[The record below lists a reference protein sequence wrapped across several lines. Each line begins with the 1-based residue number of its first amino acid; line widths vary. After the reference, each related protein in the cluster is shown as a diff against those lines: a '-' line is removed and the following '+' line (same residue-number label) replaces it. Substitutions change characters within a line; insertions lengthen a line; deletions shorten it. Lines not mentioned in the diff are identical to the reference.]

1 MKKIYTLIPLFVAS
15 ALSAA
20 SYDSLLGT
28 RDTAVETDSLITI
41 STTNE
46 QTFWSTDAN
55 YDVKVSTDYSF
66 DKAVLFKNTG
76 SSGVAYFH
84 NYASNGA
91 KLSYDKGFT
100 IATTKTTVNDKGVVV
115 PSNSNIRLVFSGDLV
130 PNKNSV
136 VVKENGKDV
145 TYLIDSDGNRFSPN
159 NKYDRSTE
167 AVVGKFSIISQTG
180 NLLDSSSKFK
190 DFELILQAANF
201 TIGAKEGINSVYLG
215 KYTHLYFG
223 STINLST
230 NVTMGTLC
238 GRQTLDNTE
247 NVYFGTIKLNGYSF
261 QCGDVGFNRNT
272 GSSIQGGT
280 ILVDMANGDGIF
292 KSTGN
297 NGLAYNSAYQTGM
310 DFINF
315 DLDDQILFKTKLS
328 DSALSTLTINGLS
341 GEDILMK
348 EVMIGKDTYYSYYV
362 IPEPSTYA
370 MIFGAIALGFVAY
383 RRRK

>member
-46 QTFWSTDAN
+46 TTFWTTDAN
-55 YDVKVSTDYSF
+55 YDVKASTDYSF
-66 DKAVLFKNTG
+66 DKAVLLKNT
-76 SSGVAYFH
+76 STSGVAYFH
-84 NYASNGA
+84 NYATNGA
-91 KLSYDKGFT
+91 TLSYDKGFT
-100 IATTKTTVNDKGVVV
+100 IATTETTVNDKEAVV
-115 PSNSNIRLVFSGDLV
+115 PANSNIRLAFSGKLGE
-130 PNKNSV
+130 PAH
-136 VVKENGKDV
+136 
-145 TYLIDSDGNRFSPN
+145 
-159 NKYDRSTE
+159 DRCKS
-167 AVVGKFSIISQTG
+167 AVVGNFSIVSQTG
-180 NLLDSSSKFK
+180 SLLDSSSKFR
-190 DFELILQAANF
+190 DFELILQAASI

-238 GRQTLDNTE
+238 GRQTLDNAE
-247 NVYFGTIKLNGYSF
+247 NVYYGTIKLNGYSF
-261 QCGDVGFNRNT
+261 QCGSVGFNRNNGT
-272 GSSIQGGT
+272 DIQGGT
-280 ILVDMANGDGIF
+280 ILVDMANGDGTF
-292 KSTGN
+292 KCTGSL
-297 NGLAYNSAYQTGM
+297 GYVAAYDTGM
-310 DFINF
+310 DFVNF

-341 GEDILMK
+341 GEDILME
-348 EVMIGKDTYYSYYV
+348 EVKIGTDTYYSYYV